1 MSRPPQKLKEFL
13 EGFVDEHA
21 LADGDELLLDVTEE
35 EARDLGLFFI
45 RGICGWMHGL
55 ERVRRRRQL
64 SGRESPTGEAVMHM
78 QEADGSDEAAG
89 NEADAE
95 DALVN

>member
-55 ERVRRRRQL
+55 DRVRRRRQL
-64 SGRESPTGEAVMHM
+64 TGRESQIGGAVT
-78 QEADGSDEAAG
+78 QEAERADEATDD
-89 NEADAE
+89 EADAE

>member
-55 ERVRRRRQL
+55 DRVRRRRQL
-64 SGRESPTGEAVMHM
+64 SGRENPTCEAVM
-78 QEADGSDEAAG
+78 QEADGADEAAG
-89 NEADAE
+89 DEMDAE

>member
-55 ERVRRRRQL
+55 DRVRRRRL
-64 SGRESPTGEAVMHM
+64 TGAEHQVTD
-78 QEADGSDEAAG
+78 DGTHDEDVDGEAAG
-89 NEADAE
+89 DEAGAE
-95 DALVN
+95 GELVN

>member
-55 ERVRRRRQL
+55 DRVRRRREL
-64 SGRESPTGEAVMHM
+64 SSRESQ
-78 QEADGSDEAAG
+78 QEADAADEAAG
-89 NEADAE
+89 EEADAE

>member
-13 EGFVDEHA
+13 QGFVDEHA

-55 ERVRRRRQL
+55 DRVRRRQL
-64 SGRESPTGEAVMHM
+64 TGAEHQVTDDGTHDEDVVGEAP
-78 QEADGSDEAAG
+78 GDEAG
-89 NEADAE
+89 AE
-95 DALVN
+95 GELVN

>member
-55 ERVRRRRQL
+55 DRVRRRQL
-64 SGRESPTGEAVMHM
+64 AGPEGRVDDAGTQDEEVED
-78 QEADGSDEAAG
+78 EADTQ
-89 NEADAE
+89 

>member
-55 ERVRRRRQL
+55 DRVRRRQL
-64 SGRESPTGEAVMHM
+64 SSAENRVTDAGTHDEDV
-78 QEADGSDEAAG
+78 DGEAAG
-89 NEADAE
+89 DEAGAE
-95 DALVN
+95 GELVN

>member
-1 MSRPPQKLKEFL
+1 MRRPPQKLKEFL
-13 EGFVDEHA
+13 QGFVDEHA

-55 ERVRRRRQL
+55 DRVRRRRL
-64 SGRESPTGEAVMHM
+64 TGPENQVADAGTHDEEVDDGAAGEEAG
-78 QEADGSDEAAG
+78 ADGE
-89 NEADAE
+89 
-95 DALVN
+95 LVN